1 MVTVKNMTAKVNTK
15 EKETEL
21 EDLISQYRKEKAEIQ
36 DLVDKEY
43 QEVIK
48 TNSYDAKFMRNYWLL
63 NNIVKPSE
71 MQMVEDEWKIIGKH
85 SLENT
90 SVEYFMEYAKALNTK
105 IINVLEKEYE
115 VRKLSYARIGK
126 LCLLFEIVNPNFN
139 WTEENMGILELQLPK
154 VKRVIK
160 LFQKNYY
167 KIVND
172 KNFSE
177 SDFIE
182 ILKKLEKEGE

>member
-1 MVTVKNMTAKVNTK
+1 MAVKNMTTKVNTK

-48 TNSYDAKFMRNYWLL
+48 TNSYDVKLMRNYWLL
-63 NNIVKPSE
+63 NNIIKPNE
-71 MQMVEDEWKIIGKH
+71 LRVVEEKWKIVGEH
-85 SLENT
+85 SLKNT
-90 SVEYFMEYAKALNTK
+90 SVEYFIKYSTALNTK
-105 IINVLEKEYE
+105 IINVLAKEYE
-115 VRKLSYARIGK
+115 VRKLSYAKIGK
-126 LCLLFEIVNPNFN
+126 LCLLLEIVNPNFN
-139 WTEENMGILELQLPK
+139 WTEDNMGISELQLPK

-160 LFQKNYY
+160 IFKKNYY

-172 KNFSE
+172 KDFSE
-177 SDFIE
+177 KDFIE

>member
-1 MVTVKNMTAKVNTK
+1 MAVKNMTTKVNTK

>member
-1 MVTVKNMTAKVNTK
+1 M
-15 EKETEL
+15 
-21 EDLISQYRKEKAEIQ
+21 
-36 DLVDKEY
+36 
-43 QEVIK
+43 
-48 TNSYDAKFMRNYWLL
+48 
-63 NNIVKPSE
+63 
-71 MQMVEDEWKIIGKH
+71 
-85 SLENT
+85 EN
-90 SVEYFMEYAKALNTK
+90 AKALNTK
-105 IINVLEKEYE
+105 IINVIEKEYE

>member
-1 MVTVKNMTAKVNTK
+1 MVTVKNMTTKVNTK